1 VENYLLSSNFKVLSF
16 TPSVSTAALGFGGYS
31 KLSCVVPAALN
42 GKTVTFLAWDPIA
55 GAWVTTGQT
64 QLLATGYFVPSAAQL
79 AALAAL
85 PIVRLSINT
94 PVSESCDLVAF
105 VKT

>member
-1 VENYLLSSNFKVLSF
+1 VENYLLSSNYKALLF
-16 TPSVSTAALGFGGYS
+16 TPSQSTAELGFGGYS
-31 KLSCVVPAALN
+31 KLSFIVPAGLN
-42 GKTVTFLAWDPIA
+42 GKTVTFSAWDPVA

-85 PIVRLSINT
+85 PIVRLSIDT
-94 PVSESCDLVAF
+94 PVSASCELVAF